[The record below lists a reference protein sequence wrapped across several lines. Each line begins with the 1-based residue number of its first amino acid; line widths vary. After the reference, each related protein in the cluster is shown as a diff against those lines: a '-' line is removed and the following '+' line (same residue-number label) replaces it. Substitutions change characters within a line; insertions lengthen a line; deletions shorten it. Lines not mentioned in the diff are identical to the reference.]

1 MKLPTFDEFY
11 NTLTKE
17 EISSWINDSDNTKI
31 QAKISKDGE
40 ISIDLNEFMGLN
52 LYLTQRMLNSYFP
65 DSLRINNN
73 INIFFDC

>member
-52 LYLTQRMLNSYFP
+52 LYLTQRMLNSYHDWLSRQFE
-65 DSLRINNN
+65 DQ
-73 INIFFDC
+73 

>member
-17 EISSWINDSDNTKI
+17 EISSWINDSDDTKI

-52 LYLTQRMLNSYFP
+52 LYLTQRMLNSYH
-65 DSLRINNN
+65 DWLSRQLE
-73 INIFFDC
+73 DQ